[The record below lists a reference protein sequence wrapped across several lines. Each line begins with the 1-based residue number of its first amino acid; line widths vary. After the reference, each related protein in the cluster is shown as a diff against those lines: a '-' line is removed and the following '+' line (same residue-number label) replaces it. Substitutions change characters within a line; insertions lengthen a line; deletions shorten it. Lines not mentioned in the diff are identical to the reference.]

1 MIKNPIEIDDLG
13 VPPFQETTIYI
24 YIFIYLFIY
33 PFSQDTMLKA
43 AADKATVTA
52 EKRDEIPEDAALAD
66 PANEMGGGEAE
77 DEGEEEEA
85 DILDDIVED
94 RVQSIS
100 HEWLYSK

>member
-24 YIFIYLFIY
+24 YIFIY

-43 AADKATVTA
+43 AVDKATVTA